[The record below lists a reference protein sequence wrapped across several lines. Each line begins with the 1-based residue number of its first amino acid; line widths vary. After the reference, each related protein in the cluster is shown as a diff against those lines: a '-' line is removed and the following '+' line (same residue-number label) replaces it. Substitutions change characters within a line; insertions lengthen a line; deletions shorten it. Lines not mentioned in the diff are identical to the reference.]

1 MNKNERQF
9 QAANAAIERA
19 VDRFVTDIDKIM
31 VQREAVAPTYVR
43 EQALLI
49 LCDRLVKLIDDPI
62 LAVLNGPAMLKL
74 SNALL
79 DYRDSLPTERE

>member
-1 MNKNERQF
+1 MNKSERQF
-9 QAANAAIERA
+9 QAVNAAIERA

-31 VQREAVAPTYVR
+31 VQQEAVAPTYVR
-43 EQALLI
+43 EQSLMI
-49 LCDRLVKLIDDPI
+49 LCD
-62 LAVLNGPAMLKL
+62 AMLKL